1 MMGTLGDR
9 LIVDGSR
16 YRLRSDGRA
25 VSDLI
30 GQLES
35 GELPAA
41 AVASGAITPA
51 DVVAA
56 LAHEALGD
64 EDSLGLPL
72 VQAAPPRPRLARA
85 LAEPAWAEV
94 FPRTSRPSRLA
105 MAAGLLQVFD
115 FWDASHEA
123 AQQADDLG
131 EGDYSAYWHGIAHRR
146 EPDPGNAAYWFR
158 RVGRH
163 PLFPPLADA
172 ARRDGLAAALG
183 RLERDGH
190 DRPLHPG
197 EARHAPR
204 GPRPTPPAARDVA
217 VARGHLRQAD
227 DLIVG
232 ATEDDFPAPM
242 AMHPPLL
249 ASRIPVRSNSSPA
262 RAPYPRRARSP
273 RPPSSGPRSRIR
285 PRRIRGGNPSEDA

>member
-30 GQLES
+30 DQLES

-41 AVASGAITPA
+41 VVASGAITSA

-94 FPRTSRPSRLA
+94 FPRASRPSRLA

-131 EGDYSAYWHGIAHRR
+131 EGDFSAYWHGIAHRR

-172 ARRDGLAAALG
+172 ARPLLDAQDDAATASRLLSG
-183 RLERDGH
+183 GWNAMAMIDLCTQAKPGTPRETFARRLQRLEMW
-190 DRPLHPG
+190 LLL
-197 EARHAPR
+197 EATFANL
-204 GPRPTPPAARDVA
+204 T
-217 VARGHLRQAD
+217 
-227 DLIVG
+227 
-232 ATEDDFPAPM
+232 T
-242 AMHPPLL
+242 
-249 ASRIPVRSNSSPA
+249 SP
-262 RAPYPRRARSP
+262 
-273 RPPSSGPRSRIR
+273 
-285 PRRIRGGNPSEDA
+285 